1 MDKTKTKKVWYKR
14 WWAIVLFIF
23 IGFSILGNFV
33 SEPKDVSETTTPP
46 QSTEITAKESPIP
59 STETKGEP
67 LIECVEKWSCTN
79 WEPIECPSSATQTR
93 SCKDSNNCG
102 TTNSKPSEKKTCTYI
117 ERVIEMTTEQI
128 FKEFSDLTEL
138 QIEEKIKEFKG
149 KRIKTSIYVS
159 KIDKASLSSQYVAM
173 EMYEYPYNLMPYVK
187 AFFPAEE
194 KDNLLKTNIGDTL
207 VFSGEFVTYKKGGLT
222 SYIEFT
228 KSKVIEIKK
237 SQ

>member
-14 WWAIVLFIF
+14 WWAITLFIIVG
-23 IGFSILGNFV
+23 IGILGNLFG
-33 SEPKDVSETTTPP
+33 ETDTSSSYSSSSNIQAP
-46 QSTEITAKESPIP
+46 ESV
-59 STETKGEP
+59 
-67 LIECVEKWSCTN
+67 L
-79 WEPIECPSSATQTR
+79 
-93 SCKDSNNCG
+93 
-102 TTNSKPSEKKTCTYI
+102 
-117 ERVIEMTTEQI
+117 EMTTQQI
-128 FKEFSDLTEL
+128 FNEFNDLSEI
-138 QIEEKIKEFKG
+138 QADEKSKEFKG

-194 KDNLLKTNIGDTL
+194 KDNLLKANIGDTL

-228 KSKVIEIKK
+228 KSKVIEIKP
-237 SQ
+237 SE